1 MAISNLQQKQRIIR
15 LFALLFSTYGVG
27 FFIMAFLQ
35 TPPQMEWYHTLSH
48 SPLTPPPLTFSIV
61 WTTLY
66 ALIATSAMIVWE
78 KTGHFTFLLQLLLQ
92 ILWSY
97 TFFVAHALWW
107 AFGVLVLLCVVICLM
122 GLNYTKHSK
131 LAGLLLLPY
140 FIWCLFASY
149 LNLISAILN

>member
-1 MAISNLQQKQRIIR
+1 MSTSNLQVKQRIIR
-15 LFALLFSTYGVG
+15 LFALLFSTYGTG

-35 TPPQMEWYHTLSH
+35 TPPQMAWYNTLFH
-48 SPLTPPPLTFSIV
+48 SSLTPPPLTFSIA

-66 ALIATSAMIVWE
+66 ALIAISAALVWE
-78 KTGHFTFLLQLLLQ
+78 KAKHLTFFLQLMLQ

-97 TFFVAHALWW
+97 TFFVAHELWA
-107 AFGVLVLLCVVICLM
+107 AFAVLLLLCVVVYLM
-122 GLNYTKHSK
+122 MLGYTKHSK

-149 LNLISAILN
+149 LNLISAVLN